1 MTRFHGFWVL
11 VSQRDWP
18 ESRRL
23 SAKRRGRAALSAHK
37 GDKKMIDLS
46 TTYHGLDLK
55 NPLVVSASPL
65 AEELRNIRR
74 MEDSGA
80 AAIVLP
86 SLFEEQINIE
96 SRVLDR
102 FLQQG
107 TESFAESLTYFP
119 DMTGYNLGPEGYCEH
134 VRRAKAAVGIPI
146 IGSINGS
153 SVGGWTEYAR
163 KIQDAGA
170 DALELNIYYIPTS
183 TGQTSQEVE
192 KLYCDLVAM
201 VKSSLRIPVAVKI
214 SAYFS
219 SLANMAKRLDQAGAD
234 ALVLFNR
241 FYQPDFD
248 IDNLEVVPNL
258 LLSTSHELLLRLNWV
273 AILFGHIKA
282 DLAVTGGVH
291 TAADVLKAMMAGA
304 RVVAVTSSLLR
315 NGIGHLATLRNDM
328 LAWME
333 EHEYQSIRQ
342 MQGSMSQRAVADPAA
357 FQRANYVRVLSSY
370 SMKGVPL

>member
-1 MTRFHGFWVL
+1 
-11 VSQRDWP
+11 
-18 ESRRL
+18 
-23 SAKRRGRAALSAHK
+23 
-37 GDKKMIDLS
+37 MIDLS
-46 TTYHGLDLK
+46 TTYHGINLK

-65 AEELRNIRR
+65 AEELRNLRR

-96 SRVLDR
+96 SRVLDQ

-134 VRRAKAAVGIPI
+134 VRRAKASVGIPI
-146 IGSINGS
+146 IASLNGS
-153 SVGGWTEYAR
+153 SIGGWTDYAK

-183 TGQTSQEVE
+183 IDQTSDEVE
-192 KLYCDLVAM
+192 KLYCDLVAT
-201 VKSSLRIPVAVKI
+201 VKSNLKIPVAVKI
-214 SAYFS
+214 GAYFS
-219 SLANMAKRLDQAGAD
+219 SLAYMAKRLDDAGAD

-248 IDNLEVVPNL
+248 IDNLDVVPNL
-258 LLSTSHELLLRLNWV
+258 MLSTSHELLLRLNWV

-282 DLAVTGGVH
+282 DLCVTGGVH

-304 RVVAVTSSLLR
+304 RVVAMTSALLR

-333 EHEYQSIRQ
+333 EHEYQSVRQ
-342 MQGSMSQRAVADPAA
+342 MQGSMSQKSVADPSA

-370 SMKGVPL
+370 SMRGVPL

>member
-1 MTRFHGFWVL
+1 
-11 VSQRDWP
+11 
-18 ESRRL
+18 
-23 SAKRRGRAALSAHK
+23 
-37 GDKKMIDLS
+37 
-46 TTYHGLDLK
+46 
-55 NPLVVSASPL
+55 
-65 AEELRNIRR
+65 
-74 MEDSGA
+74 
-80 AAIVLP
+80 
-86 SLFEEQINIE
+86 
-96 SRVLDR
+96 
-102 FLQQG
+102 
-107 TESFAESLTYFP
+107 
-119 DMTGYNLGPEGYCEH
+119 
-134 VRRAKAAVGIPI
+134 VGIPI
-146 IGSINGS
+146 IASLNGS
-153 SVGGWTEYAR
+153 SIGGWTRYAR

-183 TGQTSQEVE
+183 AEQAGDEVE
-192 KLYCDLVAM
+192 KLYCDLVAT

-219 SLANMAKRLDQAGAD
+219 SLAHMAKRLDQAGAD

-248 IDNLEVVPNL
+248 LENLEVVPNL

-304 RVVAVTSSLLR
+304 RVVSITSALLR

-328 LAWME
+328 LTWME

-370 SMKGVPL
+370 SMKRVPM